1 MQNLLAVHLGGIPEA
16 LKRQPLHVCES
27 RRTIYAKVMD
37 NCPECS
43 TPTPRLRFIT
53 SSTTKTP
60 SQEKFFQSAQ
70 DTGEILSRT
79 RTLTVLNLKSEL
91 HRSSRSGNQSLRIE
105 YLARDEEGHAERFS
119 KWVTFGHPNEWARRQ
134 AGLWWRLH
142 TPKGETAPRTAA
154 EAFTRLRHLEI
165 RIPIVVRV
173 AFSGIFHAL
182 YTPGS
187 LSLPG
192 VVP

>member
-27 RRTIYAKVMD
+27 CRTIYAKVTD

-53 SSTTKTP
+53 SSTAKTP
-60 SQEKFFQSAQ
+60 SQEKLFQSAQ
-70 DTGEILSRT
+70 DTGEILSHT
-79 RTLTVLNLKSEL
+79 RTLTVLNLKIEL

-105 YLARDEEGHAERFS
+105 YLARDKEGHVERFS
-119 KWVTFGHPNEWARRQ
+119 KWVTFGHPSEWARRQ

-154 EAFTRLRHLEI
+154 ETFRDTNTHCSARGFRREASAH
-165 RIPIVVRV
+165 
-173 AFSGIFHAL
+173 
-182 YTPGS
+182 YTPQ
-187 LSLPG
+187 
-192 VVP
+192 VP